1 LKAKPVGTT
10 GELFSHVRGHAMSGI
25 IRYRT
30 VAVVALLA
38 LTAGCG
44 NKKLTRANYDKINA
58 GMTMNEVETL
68 LGGPGEQEGG
78 DLAAAEGSG
87 AAGAVGV
94 GDFQSM
100 SQPRSKFKTYKWGSS
115 SKWIKV
121 TFLEDKVA
129 PSNSKSEQG
138 LK

>member
-1 LKAKPVGTT
+1 
-10 GELFSHVRGHAMSGI
+10 MSGI
-25 IRYRT
+25 IHYRAA
-30 VAVVALLA
+30 VAFALLA
-38 LTAGCG
+38 LFVAGCKG
-44 NKKLTRANYDKINA
+44 NKSLSRANYDKIA
-58 GMTMNEVETL
+58 TGMTVAEVEAL

-78 DLAAAEGSG
+78 DLAVAEGSG
-87 AAGAVGV
+87 VGGAVGV

-100 SQPRSKFKTYKWGSS
+100 SQPRSKNKTYKWGSS

-129 PSNSKSEQG
+129 PNNFKSEQG

>member
-1 LKAKPVGTT
+1 
-10 GELFSHVRGHAMSGI
+10 MSGI
-25 IRYRT
+25 IQYRRL
-30 VAVVALLA
+30 AVVALLA
-38 LTAGCG
+38 LATAGCG

-58 GMTMNEVETL
+58 GMTMSEVETL
-68 LGGPGEQEGG
+68 LGGQGEQEGG

-87 AAGAVGV
+87 VAGAVGV
-94 GDFQSM
+94 GDYQSM
-100 SQPRSKFKTYKWGSS
+100 SAPRSKFKTYKWGSS

-129 PSNSKSEQG
+129 PSNFKSEQG